1 MGACGACGGRVERQF
16 RFCPWCSAPLRRK
29 LTEFFLGDGGRA
41 LRVSRYLVEDERQ
54 VRFSVWSE
62 EGVAEAVVALSDEE
76 ADRLADFVV
85 QTSVRPATRSEAES
99 TPRA

>member
-1 MGACGACGGRVERQF
+1 MGACGACGGPTERRF

-54 VRFSVWSE
+54 VRFSVWSD
-62 EGVAEAVVALSDEE
+62 EGVAEAVVALSDDE

-85 QTSVRPATRSEAES
+85 QTSVRPVTQAGAES
-99 TPRA
+99 TPPV

>member
-1 MGACGACGGRVERQF
+1 MGACGACGGPTERRF

-62 EGVAEAVVALSDEE
+62 DGVAEAVVALSDDE
-76 ADRLADFVV
+76 ADRLADFVL
-85 QTSVRPATRSEAES
+85 QTSVRPVTQAES
-99 TPRA
+99 TPPV

>member
-1 MGACGACGGRVERQF
+1 MGACGACGGSVDRQF

-29 LTEFFLGDGGRA
+29 LTEFFLGDRGRA

-85 QTSVRPATRSEAES
+85 QTSVRPATRPETES

>member
-1 MGACGACGGRVERQF
+1 MGACGACGGPIERQF

-41 LRVSRYLVEDERQ
+41 LRVSRYLVENERQ

-62 EGVAEAVVALSDEE
+62 AGVAEAVVALSDEE

-85 QTSVRPATRSEAES
+85 QTSVRPPARADSES
-99 TPRA
+99 TRRA

>member
-1 MGACGACGGRVERQF
+1 MSACGACGGPVERQF
-16 RFCPWCSAPLRRK
+16 RFCPWCSGPLRRK

-62 EGVAEAVVALSDEE
+62 EGVAEAVVALSDDE
-76 ADRLADFVV
+76 ADRLANFVV
-85 QTSVRPATRSEAES
+85 QTSLTPTTRAEAES

>member
-1 MGACGACGGRVERQF
+1 MGACGACGGAVERRF
-16 RFCPWCSAPLRRK
+16 RFCPWCSAPLR
-29 LTEFFLGDGGRA
+29 GGKA

-85 QTSVRPATRSEAES
+85 QTSVRPAACSETEPI
-99 TPRA
+99 PRA

>member
-1 MGACGACGGRVERQF
+1 MGVCGACGRHVERQF

-29 LTEFFLGDGGRA
+29 LTEFFLGGAGKA
-41 LRVSRYLVEDERQ
+41 LRVSRYLVEGERQ

-62 EGVAEAVVALSDEE
+62 AGEAEAVVALSDEE

-85 QTSVRPATRSEAES
+85 QTSVRPATRSDA
-99 TPRA
+99 TPRS

>member
-1 MGACGACGGRVERQF
+1 MGACGACGGPVERQF

-62 EGVAEAVVALSDEE
+62 EGVAEAVVALSDQE

-99 TPRA
+99 SPRA

>member
-1 MGACGACGGRVERQF
+1 MGACGACGGAVERRF

-29 LTEFFLGDGGRA
+29 LTEFFLGDGGKA
-41 LRVSRYLVEDERQ
+41 LRVTRYLVEDERQ

-85 QTSVRPATRSEAES
+85 QTSVRPAACSETEPI
-99 TPRA
+99 PRA

>member
-1 MGACGACGGRVERQF
+1 MGECGACGGPVERQF

-29 LTEFFLGDGGRA
+29 LTEFFLGERGKA
-41 LRVSRYLVEDERQ
+41 LRVSRYLAEGERQ

-62 EGVAEAVVALSDEE
+62 DGEAEAVVALSDEE

-85 QTSVRPATRSEAES
+85 QTSVRPAPYSETAPS
-99 TPRA
+99 PRA

>member
-1 MGACGACGGRVERQF
+1 MGACGACGGPTERRF

-62 EGVAEAVVALSDEE
+62 EGVAEAVVALSDED
-76 ADRLADFVV
+76 ANRLADFVV
-85 QTSVRPATRSEAES
+85 QTSVRPATGSEAES

>member
-1 MGACGACGGRVERQF
+1 MGACGACRGPVERQF

-85 QTSVRPATRSEAES
+85 QTSVRPVTRSEAES

>member
-1 MGACGACGGRVERQF
+1 MGACGACGGPVERQF

-41 LRVSRYLVEDERQ
+41 LRVSRYLLEDERQ

-62 EGVAEAVVALSDEE
+62 DGVAQAVVALSDEE
-76 ADRLADFVV
+76 ADRLVDFVV
-85 QTSVRPATRSEAES
+85 QTSVRPVTPAEAES
-99 TPRA
+99 TPPV

>member
-1 MGACGACGGRVERQF
+1 MGECGACGGPVERQF

-29 LTEFFLGDGGRA
+29 LTEFFLGDGGKA
-41 LRVSRYLVEDERQ
+41 LRVSRYLAEGERQ

-62 EGVAEAVVALSDEE
+62 TGEAEAVVALSDEE

-85 QTSVRPATRSEAES
+85 QTSVRPAPCSETEPS
-99 TPRA
+99 PRA